1 MTTNVHRLPFII
13 SIGIQRRRRDT
24 MTFYDSSCK
33 PAFAALFFR
42 RGSDDSPPHP
52 PGADLPRARGRID
65 LTNNDN

>member
-1 MTTNVHRLPFII
+1 
-13 SIGIQRRRRDT
+13 

-52 PGADLPRARGRID
+52 PGADHTPRARGAGG
-65 LTNNDN
+65 LAAGEGKKSEG